1 MSEKFEAKN
10 IREVCALLATDPDR
24 GLSEKEAA
32 KRHETGGPN
41 ELKETKKKSALESFL
56 EQLNN
61 PLIFILFVAAAIS
74 MLLGEVSDTAIIL
87 AVILVNALV
96 GVIQEGRA
104 QKALDALKQ
113 LTSPAALV
121 RRGGRQVEIPA
132 RDLIPGDIVC
142 LDAGRQVPADLE
154 LISVNSLK
162 IQKEAE
168 ERRRAE
174 EIKAIKELA
183 AKIDKTTVE
192 VTIKCGENGKVFGSV
207 TSKEIA
213 SKLADMGYEIDK
225 KKIVLKDSLKTVG
238 DYPAEIRFM
247 EGVSA
252 KITVSVKP
260 A

>member
-1 MSEKFEAKN
+1 MKVILKQDVKGTGKKGEIIDVSDGFAKN
-10 IREVCALLATDPDR
+10 FLLKK
-24 GLSEKEAA
+24 GLAEIAS
-32 KRHETGGPN
+32 
-41 ELKETKKKSALESFL
+41 S
-56 EQLNN
+56 
-61 PLIFILFVAAAIS
+61 VA
-74 MLLGEVSDTAIIL
+74 
-87 AVILVNALV
+87 
-96 GVIQEGRA
+96 
-104 QKALDALKQ
+104 
-113 LTSPAALV
+113 
-121 RRGGRQVEIPA
+121 
-132 RDLIPGDIVC
+132 
-142 LDAGRQVPADLE
+142 
-154 LISVNSLK
+154 VNSLK

-247 EGVSA
+247 
-252 KITVSVKP
+252 
-260 A
+260 